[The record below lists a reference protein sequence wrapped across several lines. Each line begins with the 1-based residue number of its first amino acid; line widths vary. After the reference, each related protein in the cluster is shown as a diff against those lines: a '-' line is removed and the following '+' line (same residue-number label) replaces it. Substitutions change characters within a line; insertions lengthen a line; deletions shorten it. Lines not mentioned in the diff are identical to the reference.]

1 LTENRFVGRIATFS
15 AAKILGMPTTVSRNT
30 VLFDLGGVVLGSPIH
45 AIRDYE
51 QELGLARNAINLVA
65 ANTAPHGA
73 WSQLE
78 RGEIEMEEFYVAFES
93 DCSAAGLSISA
104 RLMMQRM
111 SEASGPRPA
120 MLTAIA
126 RLREGGFKVGALTN
140 NWANAEDSDRDD
152 GTRALRDRFD
162 VFIESSVEG
171 LRKPDPAI
179 YRLACERLH
188 AAPEEMIFLDDIGGN
203 LKPALAMGMA
213 TIKVDTPERAL
224 SELSALVGMGLSSPG

>member
-1 LTENRFVGRIATFS
+1 MR
-15 AAKILGMPTTVSRNT
+15 GMSTTASRNT
-30 VLFDLGGVVLGSPIH
+30 VLFDLGGVVLASPLH
-45 AIRDYE
+45 VIRDYE
-51 QELGLARNAINLVA
+51 QELGFEHNAINLVA

-73 WSQLE
+73 WSRLE

-104 RLMMQRM
+104 RFMMQRI
-111 SEASGPRPA
+111 SEAAGPRPA

-140 NWANAEDSDRDD
+140 NWAQAEDADRND
-152 GTRALRDRFD
+152 GTRELRDLFD

-179 YRLACERLH
+179 YRLACERLD

-213 TIKVDTPERAL
+213 TIKVDAPEQAL
-224 SELSALVGMGLSSPG
+224 RELSALVGIGLSDVD